1 MKTAISIPDD
11 TFERA
16 SRRAHDLGMSRS
28 ELFTRAAVHYLDD
41 LDANSVTRE
50 IDLALDSLQG
60 ADESTALAVSAG
72 RQLIDDLSGDW

>member
-1 MKTAISIPDD
+1 
-11 TFERA
+11 
-16 SRRAHDLGMSRS
+16 MSRS
-28 ELFTRAAVHYLDD
+28 EFFTRAAVHYLDD

-60 ADESTALAVSAG
+60 ADESTALAVRAG